1 MGLGELDFFY
11 CFVLR
16 FYGPVN
22 TMGSCQA
29 RSVYLT
35 TLLLDRLIPLDGQPV
50 LCTFFHQKL
59 TTAFLDLAERENG
72 VQECKQEVTIII
84 SHIKKWQKF

>member
-1 MGLGELDFFY
+1 MAQSTQWDHVKLGQFTL
-11 CFVLR
+11 
-16 FYGPVN
+16 P
-22 TMGSCQA
+22 
-29 RSVYLT
+29 
-35 TLLLDRLIPLDGQPV
+35 LLLDRLIPLDGQPV
-50 LCTFFHQKL
+50 LCTFFQQKL